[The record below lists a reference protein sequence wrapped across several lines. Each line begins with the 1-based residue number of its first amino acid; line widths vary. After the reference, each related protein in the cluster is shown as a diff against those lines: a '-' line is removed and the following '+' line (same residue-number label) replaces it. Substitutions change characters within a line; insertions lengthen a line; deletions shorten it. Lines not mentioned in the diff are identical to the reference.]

1 MGLAGLTAVTF
12 ALLDNVNMKS
22 SRNQLV
28 LGLSL
33 IVGLS
38 VPYYISINEGKD
50 WTGNILGYFLILC
63 FQWRYMFI
71 QLQ

>member
-33 IVGLS
+33 ILGLAI
-38 VPYYISINEGKD
+38 PYYISINEGKD
-50 WTGNILGYFLILC
+50 WTGNILKFLL
-63 FQWRYMFI
+63 
-71 QLQ
+71 

>member
-33 IVGLS
+33 ILGLAI
-38 VPYYISINEGKD
+38 PYYISINEGKD
-50 WTGNILGYFLILC
+50 WTGIILLNFLL
-63 FQWRYMFI
+63 
-71 QLQ
+71 